1 MTSTTSLEKREEQP
15 AATALAERTR
25 MGPTYRPNVD
35 IIERPDELLV
45 VADLPGVT
53 AEGID
58 VRCEQG
64 DLTLEAHVEPRQA
77 PDTTYLLREYGIG
90 AFRRVFRLSETID
103 VDGISAEVS
112 NGVLT
117 LHLPKAESAKP
128 KQIKVE
134 ST

>member
-15 AATALAERTR
+15 TATALAERTR

-45 VADLPGVT
+45 IADLPGVT
-53 AEGID
+53 AESID
-58 VRCEQG
+58 VQCEQG
-64 DLTLEAHVEPRQA
+64 GLTLEAHVEPRQA
-77 PDTTYLLREYGIG
+77 PDTNYVLREYGIG
-90 AFRRVFRLSETID
+90 AYRRMFRLSEAID
-103 VDGISAEVS
+103 ANRISAEVS

-128 KQIKVE
+128 KQIKVK
-134 ST
+134 SV